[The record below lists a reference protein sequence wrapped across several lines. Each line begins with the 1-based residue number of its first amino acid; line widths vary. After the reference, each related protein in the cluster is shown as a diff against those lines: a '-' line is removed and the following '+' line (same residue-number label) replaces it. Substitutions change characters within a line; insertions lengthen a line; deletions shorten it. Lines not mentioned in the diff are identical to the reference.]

1 MSLPTRVQE
10 QLQAAEAL
18 EQQEQAARTAAAQ
31 AAPTVSLADL
41 SAQPPTPPVSA
52 APPAPAVVP
61 PPVPKEDFE
70 QKYRTLQGMYAAD
83 VKTLRNQ
90 VGQLT
95 EQFQTLKTKEPEQP
109 LTPATDPQDIVK
121 FGEEMMEMVQ
131 RYVTGAVAAVTDR
144 IVALERSVNGVNEK
158 AALTA
163 EQQFYALLNQLVPTW
178 EQINVDPRWL
188 TWLGV
193 KDDVYGVP
201 RQAALDRAFQQ
212 GDAAQVAKVFNAF
225 IASLPVAPARETLDS
240 QIVPDSAGNPAP
252 PVQVSKPILSERA
265 ITAFYNDVSRGK
277 YDGRQAEQDAL
288 EAQINAAVA
297 EGRVRR
303 EAA

>member
-18 EQQEQAARTAAAQ
+18 EQQEQAARAAAAQ

-52 APPAPAVVP
+52 TPPVPAVVP

-70 QKYRTLQGMYAAD
+70 QKYKTLQGMYAAD
-83 VKTLRNQ
+83 VKNLRAQ
-90 VGQLT
+90 VSQIT
-95 EQFQTLKTKEPEQP
+95 EMVQTLKTKEPERP

-131 RYVTGAVAAVTDR
+131 RYVTGAVAAVTTR
-144 IVALERSVNGVNEK
+144 IEALERSVNGVSEK

-163 EQQFYALLNQLVPTW
+163 EQQFYALLDQLVPTW
-178 EQINVDPRWL
+178 RQTNDDPRWL

-201 RQAALDRAFQQ
+201 RQAALDRAFSQ

-225 IASLPVAPARETLDS
+225 LASLPTIPAQETLDN

-252 PVQVSKPILSERA
+252 PVQASKPILSERA

-277 YDGRQAEQDAL
+277 YAGRQAEQDAL